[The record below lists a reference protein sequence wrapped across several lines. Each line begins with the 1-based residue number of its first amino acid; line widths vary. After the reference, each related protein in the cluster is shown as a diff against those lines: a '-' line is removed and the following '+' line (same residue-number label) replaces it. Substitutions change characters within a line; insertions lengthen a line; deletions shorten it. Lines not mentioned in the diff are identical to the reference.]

1 MIKGTRNQ
9 LANVHNHYQTNIKRV
24 LCVCSA
30 GLLRSPTAANI
41 LHKYHG
47 YNTRSAGSCED
58 FALIPVTEA
67 LLEWADEVVFVNR
80 DNFDDMD
87 AEQRAKLELCT
98 VYILDIPDEHNWGHP
113 YLEEIILK
121 QYNAAKPHEM

>member
-9 LANVHNHYQTNIKRV
+9 LANTHNQYQTNTKRV
-24 LCVCSA
+24 LCICSA

-80 DNFDDMD
+80 DNFNDMD

-98 VYILDIPDEHNWGHP
+98 IYILDIPDEHNWGNP
-113 YLEEIILK
+113 ELEEIILE
-121 QYNAAKPHEM
+121 QYNSAKPHEM